1 MLDKILNFIAK
12 ELMAIKYQVGD
23 IYVTSNP
30 NMNTAQAAANRFG
43 GQWEQITGKFLL
55 SAGGVFFR

>member
-23 IYVTSNP
+23 IYMLPPTL
-30 NMNTAQAAANRFG
+30 
-43 GQWEQITGKFLL
+43 I
-55 SAGGVFFR
+55 